1 MPGSAGKDCCRPR
14 VSRRLRAALL
24 LPALS
29 LVAALAGCSIDYRG
43 ATVDEQAPDGI
54 PDTVATGLLH
64 RVHKDGRLSLELDA
78 ARAETYNSKNTTIL
92 TDAHFIEFDEKGG
105 TATEGHART
114 VVYHSDTENAEITGD
129 VRVHSA
135 AEKGNVSADTLHWEN
150 KTKRLTAP
158 PTEQVRISKDDGT
171 SLVGSGFSGDFLN
184 REVTFTGAVRGTYV
198 WEEKK

>member
-1 MPGSAGKDCCRPR
+1 
-14 VSRRLRAALL
+14 VSRGLRAALL

-29 LVAALAGCSIDYRG
+29 LVAALASCSIDYKG
-43 ATVDEQAPDGI
+43 ASVEEQAPAGI
-54 PDTVATGLLH
+54 PDTVAVGLLH
-64 RVHKDGRLSLELDA
+64 RIHKDGRLSLELDA
-78 ARAETYNSKNTTIL
+78 ARAETYNAKNTTIL

-105 TATEGHART
+105 TATEGRART
-114 VVYHSDTENAEITGD
+114 VVYHSDTEDAEISGE

-135 AEKGNVSADTLHWEN
+135 AEKGEVRADTLHWEN

-158 PTEQVRISKDDGT
+158 PTEQVHMRKDDGSSMT
-171 SLVGSGFSGDFLN
+171 GSGFSGDFFS